1 MEGLGEGY
9 EAFLERLQSDFA
21 VSKGS
26 AQNGN
31 PITNP
36 GINHNLGHNSNANLK
51 GGAKLNRG
59 AFGTHLA
66 PSHLPHPKYVGY
78 PSPANAFTV
87 KKDESSS
94 SASGGRPPVDIS
106 KDEKATSHGFP
117 GISRTFSSDL
127 NEVSDVPYHHRGHRR
142 AQSEIAFR
150 LPDDIV
156 FDYEPGFLEASAEA
170 DEFGDDFLS
179 TLDLDKMNLT
189 SASMP
194 APTATKG
201 ASNVNSHVP
210 NAPHHARSF
219 SVDQMLAGF
228 NGNED
233 VFGYTEE
240 SVTERPRHRHSHSYS
255 MDGSS
260 SMPFSKEAGSSSES
274 SKTVSANKLAEL
286 ALIDPKRAKRIL
298 ANRQSAARS
307 KERKM
312 RYIAELERK
321 VQALQTEA
329 TTLSAQ
335 LTIMQNDT
343 TVLTAEN
350 NELKFQLQSLEQQT
364 HLSSALNI
372 ALKEELQRL
381 KIATG
386 EVGKNGQIRSREDH
400 PLLSSKPFYRSQ
412 PIADSILTGQQLQQL
427 HSALKQQQMAKH
439 QNIL

>member
-1 MEGLGEGY
+1 MEGMGESY

-26 AQNGN
+26 SQNGN
-31 PITNP
+31 PTPNP
-36 GINHNLGHNSNANLK
+36 GVNHSHGHTSSSSLK
-51 GGAKLNRG
+51 GSSKLNRG
-59 AFGTHLA
+59 AFSTHLPPA
-66 PSHLPHPKYVGY
+66 HIPHPKYVGY

-94 SASGGRPPVDIS
+94 SSSSGRPPVDSI
-106 KDEKATSHGFP
+106 KDEKSPPIGFS
-117 GISRTFSSDL
+117 GISRTRSSDL
-127 NEVSDVPYHHRGHRR
+127 NEVSDVPYHPRGHRR

-156 FDYEPGFLEASAEA
+156 FDYEPGCLEASAEA
-170 DEFGDDFLS
+170 DELGDDYFS
-179 TLDLDKMNLT
+179 MLDLDKMNLSST
-189 SASMP
+189 SAHFP
-194 APTATKG
+194 NATKVG
-201 ASNVNSHVP
+201 SNMGNNAP
-210 NAPHHARSF
+210 PAPHHARSF

-228 NGNED
+228 NE
-233 VFGYTEE
+233 YTEE
-240 SVTERPRHRHSHSYS
+240 PLPERPRHRHSHSYS

-260 SMPFSKEAGSSSES
+260 MPFPKDASTSSGES

-335 LTIMQNDT
+335 LTMMQNDT

-372 ALKEELQRL
+372 ALKEEVQRL

-386 EVGKNGQIRSREDH
+386 EVGK
-400 PLLSSKPFYRSQ
+400 
-412 PIADSILTGQQLQQL
+412 TGQQMQQL
-427 HSALKQQQMAKH
+427 HSALKQQQIAKH
-439 QNIL
+439 QSIL

>member
-1 MEGLGEGY
+1 MEGMGEGY

-31 PITNP
+31 PGGN
-36 GINHNLGHNSNANLK
+36 NSHGHSASSNLK
-51 GGAKLNRG
+51 GNSKMNRG
-59 AFGTHLA
+59 SFLTHLPPA
-66 PSHLPHPKYVGY
+66 HIPHPKYVGY

-94 SASGGRPPVDIS
+94 SSSSGRPPVDPI
-106 KDEKATSHGFP
+106 KDEKPSSKGFS

-127 NEVSDVPYHHRGHRR
+127 NEVSDVPYHPRGHRR

-150 LPDDIV
+150 LPEDIV
-156 FDYEPGFLEASAEA
+156 FDYEPGYLEASVEA
-170 DEFGDDFLS
+170 DELGDEFFS
-179 TLDLDKMNLT
+179 VLDLDKMNLSST
-189 SASMP
+189 SSHF
-194 APTATKG
+194 PTATKA
-201 ASNVNSHVP
+201 ASNMNTTAP
-210 NAPHHARSF
+210 PAPHHARSF

-228 NGNED
+228 NE
-233 VFGYTEE
+233 YTEE
-240 SVTERPRHRHSHSYS
+240 PFPERPRHRHSHSYS

-260 SMPFSKEAGSSSES
+260 MPFPKEASASSGES

-329 TTLSAQ
+329 TTLSTQ
-335 LTIMQNDT
+335 LTLMQNDT

-350 NELKFQLQSLEQQT
+350 SELKFQLQSLEQQT
-364 HLSSALNI
+364 HLSSGRYY
-372 ALKEELQRL
+372 LKV
-381 KIATG
+381 KM
-386 EVGKNGQIRSREDH
+386 K
-400 PLLSSKPFYRSQ
+400 
-412 PIADSILTGQQLQQL
+412 
-427 HSALKQQQMAKH
+427 
-439 QNIL
+439 

>member
-1 MEGLGEGY
+1 MEGMGEGY

-31 PITNP
+31 PPTNP
-36 GINHNLGHNSNANLK
+36 GINHNHGHASSSNMK
-51 GGAKLNRG
+51 GSSKLNRG
-59 AFGTHLA
+59 AFPTHLP
-66 PSHLPHPKYVGY
+66 PSHIPHPKYVGY

-87 KKDESSS
+87 KKDDSSS
-94 SASGGRPPVDIS
+94 STSGRPPVDPS
-106 KDEKATSHGFP
+106 KEEKSSPMGFS

-127 NEVSDVPYHHRGHRR
+127 NEVSDVPYHPKGHRR
-142 AQSEIAFR
+142 AQSETAF

-156 FDYEPGFLEASAEA
+156 FDYDPGYLEASAEA
-170 DEFGDDFLS
+170 DELGDDFLS
-179 TLDLDKMNLT
+179 MLDLDKMNLSST
-189 SASMP
+189 LAHL
-194 APTATKG
+194 PTARKIG
-201 ASNVNSHVP
+201 SSINNNVP
-210 NAPHHARSF
+210 AAPHHARSF

-228 NGNED
+228 NE
-233 VFGYTEE
+233 YTEE
-240 SVTERPRHRHSHSYS
+240 PMPERPRHRHSHSYS

-260 SMPFSKEAGSSSES
+260 MPFPKEATTTSGES

-335 LTIMQNDT
+335 LSMMQNDT

-350 NELKFQLQSLEQQT
+350 NDLKFQLQSLEQQT

-372 ALKEELQRL
+372 ALKEEVQRL

-386 EVGKNGQIRSREDH
+386 EVGKNGQVRSRDDH
-400 PLLSSKPFYRSQ
+400 PLLSSKPYYSRSQ
-412 PIADSILTGQQLQQL
+412 ASADSMLAGQQLQQL
-427 HSALKQQQMAKH
+427 HSALKQQQQMAKH
-439 QNIL
+439 QSII

>member
-21 VSKGS
+21 MSKGS

-31 PITNP
+31 PASM
-36 GINHNLGHNSNANLK
+36 NHSHGHASNANLK
-51 GGAKLNRG
+51 GGTKLNRG
-59 AFGTHLA
+59 TFPGHLP
-66 PSHLPHPKYVGY
+66 PSHLPPPKYVGY

-94 SASGGRPPVDIS
+94 SSSGGRPPVDTG
-106 KDEKATSHGFP
+106 KDEKASSMKFP

-150 LPDDIV
+150 LPDDII

-170 DEFGDDFLS
+170 DELGDDFLS
-179 TLDLDKMNLT
+179 MLDLDKMNL
-189 SASMP
+189 SCASMP
-194 APTATKG
+194 LPTSTKSV
-201 ASNVNSHVP
+201 SNVNNLP
-210 NAPHHARSF
+210 TAPHHARSY

-240 SVTERPRHRHSHSYS
+240 AVTERPRHRHSHSYS

-260 SMPFSKEAGSSSES
+260 MPFPKEVGSSSAES

-350 NELKFQLQSLEQQT
+350 SELKFQLQNLEQQT

-372 ALKEELQRL
+372 ALKEEVQRL

-386 EVGKNGQIRSREDH
+386 EVGKNGQIRSRDDH

-412 PIADSILTGQQLQQL
+412 PTADSILAGQQLQQL
-427 HSALKQQQMAKH
+427 HSALKQQQIAKH